1 MSGEDLLLKWNDH
14 HSLFFSGAEE
24 LCQSEEYTDV
34 TLSAGSKLFPCHR
47 LVLSVCS
54 PYFRQLFRRL
64 GNDKS
69 VIYLKDVEPRHLELL
84 LDYMYRGE
92 IRVEEQ
98 ELGTVLNTAQGL
110 EIRGLTESGKRS
122 HDNTESSGQSEPIR
136 DIVTQTPPPPSVT
149 YDENY
154 ENLQKINV
162 SKSNKKRKLV
172 TPIENSDTHFKIGA
186 VDVIPSPALST
197 TPPLCPIVK
206 QEVGNVGGDV
216 WNNAQSEQQ
225 MTAAY
230 DDTEEA
236 YTETNLTSTGYD
248 HEVYEESAVGYYQE
262 SGDQNDQE
270 FLMDVRER
278 RGRGRP
284 KKMLYNCHI
293 CGKQLR
299 DKYNLDRH
307 ISSHYGEK
315 NFKCEYCI
323 PVKLFAD
330 QSNLRNHMKSKH
342 PELLIGEKDFS
353 CYHCVP
359 SKLFTDQPSLTKHV
373 KSRHPEELGHFS
385 IKEEANN

>member
-34 TLSAGSKLFPCHR
+34 TLSAGSKLFPAHR

-64 GNDKS
+64 GSNKS

-98 ELGTVLNTAQGL
+98 ELATVLNTAQGL
-110 EIRGLTESGKRS
+110 EIRGLTESGKPRD
-122 HDNTESSGQSEPIR
+122 DNSECLEQSEPIR
-136 DIVTQTPPPPSVT
+136 KVTQTPPPSAT
-149 YDENY
+149 AYDGVSKNY
-154 ENLQKINV
+154 E
-162 SKSNKKRKLV
+162 SPSKKRKLV
-172 TPIENSDTHFKIGA
+172 TPSASSATHETSLPS
-186 VDVIPSPALST
+186 IPS
-197 TPPLCPIVK
+197 TPVSCPIVK
-206 QEVGNVGGDV
+206 QEAAND
-216 WNNAQSEQQ
+216 WNNSQSELQIEE
-225 MTAAY
+225 AY
-230 DDTEEA
+230 DDTISQ
-236 YTETNLTSTGYD
+236 ETYPETSSGYD
-248 HEVYEESAVGYYQE
+248 QEGGYYHGDGMVE
-262 SGDQNDQE
+262 SGDQNDPE
-270 FLMDVRER
+270 FLIDVRDR

-284 KKMLYNCHI
+284 RKMSYTCHI
-293 CGKQLR
+293 CGKHLR

-315 NFKCEYCI
+315 NFKCEYCV

-342 PELLIGEKDFS
+342 PEVLVGEKDFS

-359 SKLFTDQPSLTKHV
+359 SKLFTDQSSLVKHM
-373 KSRHPEELGHFS
+373 KAKHLEELGLLDEYRAIQNTYN
-385 IKEEANN
+385 IKEEASNC